1 MSINKK
7 SQMKP
12 TRPTMR
18 YHGGKWRIAPWIIS
32 HFPAHELY
40 VEPFAGAASV
50 LLRKPPV
57 HGEVVN
63 DIDGNVVNLF
73 RVLRDPAAAAE
84 LERLVRLTPF
94 SREEFQL
101 SYETITDP
109 VERARRVIV
118 RAFMGFGTT
127 SMRKNRTGFRARSY
141 KRNMTG
147 AADWATWPCQIRFFV
162 ERLQGVIIENK
173 DALDCIRLHDGSLT
187 LFYVDP
193 PYLEET
199 RTAGLRSYRNEL
211 TDEDHRRLID
221 CLLSING
228 MVVLSGYANEMY
240 DSALVGWRRV
250 EREALADGGVK
261 RTEVLWLSP
270 NIKKQQQ
277 DLFGYVLQ

>member
-1 MSINKK
+1 M
-7 SQMKP
+7 QP
-12 TRPTMR
+12 TRPAMR

-32 HFPAHELY
+32 HFPAHKLY

-50 LLRKPPV
+50 LLRKSRV
-57 HGEVVN
+57 HGEIIN
-63 DIDGNVVNLF
+63 DIDGDVVNLF

-101 SYETITDP
+101 SYETTTDP
-109 VERARRVIV
+109 VERARRLIV
-118 RAFMGFGTT
+118 RVFMAFGTT
-127 SMRKNRTGFRARSY
+127 SIRKNRTGFRARSY
-141 KRNMTG
+141 ERNTTG
-147 AADWATWPCQIRFFV
+147 AADWATWPRQIRLFV

-173 DALDCIRLHDGSLT
+173 DALDCIRLHDGPLT

-199 RTAGLRSYRNEL
+199 RTAGLRGYRNEL

-221 CLLSING
+221 CLLSVKG
-228 MVVLSGYANEMY
+228 MVALSGYANEMY
-240 DSALVGWRRV
+240 DSALVSWRRI

-261 RTEVLWLSP
+261 RTEILWLSP

-277 DLFGYVLQ
+277 DLFGYALQ